1 MHESA
6 GDRSSAAAQ
15 WEAEAGAIDW
25 ITPFSASIADGE
37 TGLRWFPDGTLNVA
51 ANCVDR
57 HAVANPD
64 RIALLFEGEPGD
76 RLSLTYAELAVA
88 VERFASALH
97 GLGVGPGD
105 RVALYLGMIPETV
118 VAMLACARIGAVHT
132 VLASALPAEAL
143 GDRLS
148 DFAPKVLVTADAAW
162 RRGVLLPL
170 KARADEALSG
180 IEGVQATIVVR
191 RTGVDVAWYAGDRW
205 YHDVPAPRGAP
216 VPAIA
221 VAADHPLLV
230 VYLGSRRGR
239 PTGFVHRSG
248 GLLVQ
253 ALALQRGLT
262 ASPTDV
268 FWCAMDLGWMSGQA
282 HGVYG
287 ALASGATTVLYEGTL
302 DTPDHDRAW
311 AIIQRYRVD
320 SLVTS
325 PSVVRNLHQ
334 WVDSPPDDERLRSL
348 RHIVTAG
355 EEIAP
360 AVQEWLATKVGGG
373 HAVIRDG
380 WGQTELGAVVTVSPP
395 PDPPLP
401 DIGVAVVGPRGD
413 PVGVGEVG
421 TLVLRAPLPGAFLG
435 IWGDGDPARTA
446 RYDLHPGSYS
456 TGDRARRLAGG
467 VVELLGRTDPVIQVL
482 GQLVSANEV
491 RAALQEHPFV
501 QTAVVV
507 AQPDPRRGQVV
518 VAGVVPSD
526 DGGDHDRTEL
536 ARELRAH
543 VQETLGGLA
552 RPRTI
557 AFIDTVP
564 TGVRPGALRRAFVRL
579 SRDRTEPIFAVGTD
593 ELQAALDATDDDDD

>member
-221 VAADHPLLV
+221 VAADHPRPTSS
-230 VYLGSRRGR
+230 GAPWTSDGCRGR
-239 PTGFVHRSG
+239 PTASTGRSRRGPPPCSTRAPWTHRTTIG
-248 GLLVQ
+248 
-253 ALALQRGLT
+253 RGP
-262 ASPTDV
+262 S
-268 FWCAMDLGWMSGQA
+268 S
-282 HGVYG
+282 
-287 ALASGATTVLYEGTL
+287 SATGST
-302 DTPDHDRAW
+302 
-311 AIIQRYRVD
+311 
-320 SLVTS
+320 
-325 PSVVRNLHQ
+325 
-334 WVDSPPDDERLRSL
+334 RSL
-348 RHIVTAG
+348 
-355 EEIAP
+355 P
-360 AVQEWLATKVGGG
+360 
-373 HAVIRDG
+373 
-380 WGQTELGAVVTVSPP
+380 
-395 PDPPLP
+395 
-401 DIGVAVVGPRGD
+401 
-413 PVGVGEVG
+413 
-421 TLVLRAPLPGAFLG
+421 
-435 IWGDGDPARTA
+435 
-446 RYDLHPGSYS
+446 
-456 TGDRARRLAGG
+456 
-467 VVELLGRTDPVIQVL
+467 
-482 GQLVSANEV
+482 
-491 RAALQEHPFV
+491 
-501 QTAVVV
+501 
-507 AQPDPRRGQVV
+507 PRRSCATSTSGW
-518 VAGVVPSD
+518 
-526 DGGDHDRTEL
+526 T
-536 ARELRAH
+536 AH
-543 VQETLGGLA
+543 
-552 RPRTI
+552 
-557 AFIDTVP
+557 P
-564 TGVRPGALRRAFVRL
+564 TTSVC
-579 SRDRTEPIFAVGTD
+579 
-593 ELQAALDATDDDDD
+593 AACATS